1 MPPVLAVAS
10 GRCSARWTASSECS
24 ESLPLAW
31 SSLATWSSSMP
42 YVPMNWMAAANAVMK
57 YPLSALSAS
66 GELRLNAY
74 SCMTS
79 SQGTCACTVM

>member
-1 MPPVLAVAS
+1 M
-10 GRCSARWTASSECS
+10 
-24 ESLPLAW
+24 
-31 SSLATWSSSMP
+31 WSSSMP

-79 SQGTCACTVM
+79 SQGTCACTVMLIKMDRKSSADSGSVSLRHVSSQSCA